1 MVKIVTI
8 EREYGSGVDES
19 AQLLATQLRWKVWDQ
34 LLKGK
39 IARLANCPEAVVES
53 REESTDP
60 L

>member
-19 AQLLATQLRWKVWDQ
+19 AQLLAMQLRWKVWDQ

-39 IARLANCPEAVVES
+39 IARLANCPRS
-53 REESTDP
+53 RR
-60 L
+60 